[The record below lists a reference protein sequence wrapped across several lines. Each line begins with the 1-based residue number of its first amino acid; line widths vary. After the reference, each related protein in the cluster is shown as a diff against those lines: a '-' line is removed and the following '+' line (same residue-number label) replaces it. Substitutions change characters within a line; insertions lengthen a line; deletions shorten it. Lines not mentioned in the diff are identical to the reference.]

1 MCGIC
6 GIIRFD
12 ENKAKA
18 SDLTL
23 MMQKQKHRGPND
35 ESIFIDKNI
44 GFGFVRLSIIDLSL
58 AGRQPMHDKSG
69 RYTLIFNGEIYNYIE
84 LREDLIAK
92 GISFESKTDT
102 EVLLNMYIVY
112 GEECLNKLN
121 GMFAF
126 AIYDSVSGEVFA
138 ARDRFGV
145 KPFYYFQDDKQ
156 FIFASEIPS
165 ILAVYNK
172 KNKENK
178 QAIFDYLAFNRTDQ
192 NESTFFEDIFKLQ
205 HGHYLTIKN
214 KQIAIKNWYDLA
226 KKIDIKSA
234 DINEYQKLLTDAVSI
249 RMRSDVPVG
258 VCLSGGLDSSSITSI
273 LTNNLNF
280 KEIHTF
286 SAIYEKGDRADE
298 SAFINLY
305 KDSLHN
311 MHFITPTFESL
322 LDDLNQFIKI
332 HAEPIPS
339 TGPYAQYCV
348 MKLAKNDVTV
358 TLDGQ
363 GADEALGGYHYFFGF
378 YFKDLLQ
385 SFKIVKLLTEIFY
398 YLKVHKSLYGIK
410 TFIYFLMPEKIKTKL
425 RINERGYIETDFVN
439 NILKQGKSNITNN
452 LYASKNLKEALLNH
466 FEFKLEHLLK
476 WNDRNSM
483 AFSIESRTPFLDYR
497 LVEYTLSVK
506 SDAIIN
512 KGFTKSILRE
522 SLKGILPE
530 KIRVR
535 TDKVG
540 FATPQDEWF
549 RTEQFQLLIN
559 EIINSES
566 FHNRG
571 FINSE
576 KVKDLYT
583 KHLNN
588 EINIAKDIW
597 KWVHLELW
605 FREFIDKNQH

>member
-12 ENKAKA
+12 DKKAKA
-18 SDLTL
+18 SDLAL

-35 ESIFIDKNI
+35 ESIFIDKKI

-84 LREDLIAK
+84 LRKDLITK

-126 AIYDSVSGEVFA
+126 AIYDNVSGEVFA

-145 KPFYYFQDDKQ
+145 KPFYYYQDDKQ
-156 FIFASEIPS
+156 LIFASEIPS

-192 NESTFFEDIFKLQ
+192 NKTTFFEDIYKLQ

-214 KQIAIKNWYDLA
+214 KQVTIKKWYDLA
-226 KKIDIKSA
+226 KKIDIKVA
-234 DINEYQKLLTDAVSI
+234 DIDEYQKLITDAVAI

-273 LTNNLNF
+273 LINNLKF
-280 KEIHTF
+280 KDIHTF

-298 SAFINLY
+298 SAFIKLY

-311 MHFITPTFESL
+311 MHFISPTFDSL

-398 YLKVHKSLYGIK
+398 YLKVHKSIYGIK

-439 NILKQGKSNITNN
+439 DILKQGKSNITNN
-452 LYASKNLKEALLNH
+452 LYASKNLNEALLNH

-497 LVEYTLSVK
+497 LVEYTLSVN

-512 KGFTKSILRE
+512 KGFTKNILRE

-530 KIRVR
+530 KIRLR

-566 FHNRG
+566 FHSRG

-576 KVKDLYT
+576 KVKGLYT
-583 KHLNN
+583 QHLNK

-605 FREFIDKNQH
+605 FREFIDKNQQ

>member
-12 ENKAKA
+12 NNKAEA
-18 SDLTL
+18 SDLSL
-23 MMQKQKHRGPND
+23 MMLKQKHRGPND

-84 LREDLIAK
+84 LREDLISK
-92 GISFESKTDT
+92 GISFETKTDT

-112 GEECLNKLN
+112 GEDCLNKLN

-126 AIYDSVSGEVFA
+126 AIYDNVSENIFA

-145 KPFYYFQDDKQ
+145 KPFYYYRDNNQ

-192 NESTFFEDIFKLQ
+192 NETTFFEDIFKLQ
-205 HGHYLTIKN
+205 HGHYMTIKN
-214 KQIAIKNWYDLA
+214 KQVHIKKWYDLA
-226 KKIDIKSA
+226 EKVNAKTA
-234 DINEYQKLLTDAVSI
+234 DIDEYRKLLTDAVSI

-258 VCLSGGLDSSSITSI
+258 VCLSGGLDSSSIISI

-280 KEIHTF
+280 KDIHTF
-286 SAIYEKGDRADE
+286 SAIYEKGDKADE
-298 SAFINLY
+298 SKFINLY

-322 LDDLNQFIKI
+322 LDDLTQFISI

-378 YFKDLLQ
+378 YFKDLLL
-385 SFKIVKLLTEIFY
+385 SFKIVKLFTEIFY

-410 TFIYFLMPEKIKTKL
+410 TFIYFLMPKKIKTKL
-425 RINERGYIETDFVN
+425 RINERGYLDTDFVN
-439 NILKQGKSNITNN
+439 DILKQEKSNITNN

-497 LVEYTLSVK
+497 LVEYTLSIN
-506 SDAIIN
+506 SEAIIN
-512 KGFTKSILRE
+512 QGFTKSILRE

-530 KIRVR
+530 KIRIR

-549 RTEQFQLLIN
+549 RTEQFQYVIN

-566 FHNRG
+566 FHKRG
-571 FINSE
+571 LINPE
-576 KVKDLYT
+576 KAKKLYMQ
-583 KHLNN
+583 HLNK

-605 FREFIDKNQH
+605 FREFIDKNQQ

>member
-18 SDLTL
+18 SDLAL

-126 AIYDSVSGEVFA
+126 AIYDCVSGEIFA

-214 KQIAIKNWYDLA
+214 KQITIKKWYDLA
-226 KKIDIKSA
+226 EKIKIKAVDI
-234 DINEYQKLLTDAVSI
+234 DEYRKLLTDAVSI
-249 RMRSDVPVG
+249 RMRSNVPVG

-273 LTNNLNF
+273 LTNILNF
-280 KEIHTF
+280 KDIHTF

-305 KDSLHN
+305 KDSLQN

-322 LDDLNQFIKI
+322 LNDLNQFINI

-363 GADEALGGYHYFFGF
+363 GADEALGGYHYFYGF

-385 SFKIVKLLTEIFY
+385 SFKIVKLFTEIFY
-398 YLKVHKSLYGIK
+398 YLKAHKSLYGIK
-410 TFIYFLMPEKIKTKL
+410 TFIYFLMPEKTKTKL
-425 RINERGYIETDFVN
+425 RINERGYLDTDFVN
-439 NILKQGKSNITNN
+439 DILKLGKSNITNN
-452 LYASKNLKEALLNH
+452 LYASKSLKEALLNH

-497 LVEYTLSVK
+497 LVEYTLSVN

-512 KGFTKSILRE
+512 KGYTKSILRE

-549 RTEQFQLLIN
+549 RTEQFQSLIN
-559 EIINSES
+559 DIINSES

-576 KVKDLYT
+576 KVKELYT
-583 KHLNN
+583 QHLNK

-605 FREFIDKNQH
+605 FREFIDITQ